1 MIDTVTLKI
10 EAANYDN
17 SGQSRWQ
24 VNNKEL
30 FTYCDVEN
38 TYGKNWHRWNKADKT
53 KPQGYFPHVEIWNYN
68 LKFCGTYALYVRF
81 SIPKLLY
88 GNNLF
93 EVQDQQFNE
102 ACTVLRDKLATMG
115 VTVSLAAIQQ
125 AEVLQVHYGKN
136 IACYGVPVSL
146 ILKRLATAKPPV
158 GRMDVQKVSYR
169 NADQVTFHNRIREVC
184 FYDKYQEL
192 LQDGFA
198 RKKLA
203 WLFSRPDLK
212 NLLRMEV
219 RLNKREAFNK
229 FFGGRS
235 NVHFLDVFKKS
246 IAQSVVIHYWKS
258 IYNSVKT
265 VDFGSP
271 EYMLEMLSSQQHL
284 SLEVCLRAVALNA
297 LVCSVGYANTRQ
309 MLLRHSQKSVQI
321 ANWFRALE
329 KRLQPVIPSEY
340 DFLAMLNNELIQFK
354 LLGKY
359 SWGARRRLLLNAAPL
374 FAEKL
379 LTPAE
384 AAKFAKVS
392 ERSLQKKLQSGVISC
407 LRIGKLYRLRKEDFR
422 ALISCICRP

>member
-10 EAANYDN
+10 EAVNYNN
-17 SGQSRWQ
+17 SEQSRWQ
-24 VNNKEL
+24 VNNKDL
-30 FTYCDVEN
+30 FTYCDVEK

-68 LKFCGTYALYVRF
+68 LKYCSTYALYVRF

-115 VTVSLAAIQQ
+115 VTVSLVAIQQ

-146 ILKRLATAKPPV
+146 ILKRLATAKLPV

-169 NADQVTFHNRIREVC
+169 NSDQVTFHSKIREVC

-192 LQDGFA
+192 LQDVCA
-198 RKKLA
+198 RKKLT

-219 RLNKREAFNK
+219 RLNKKEAFK
-229 FFGGRS
+229 QLFGGRT
-235 NVHFLDVFKKS
+235 NLTFAEVFKKS
-246 IAQSVVIHYWKS
+246 IAQSVVIQYWKS
-258 IYNSVKT
+258 IYKSCQT
-265 VDFGSP
+265 VDFDAP
-271 EYMLEMLSSQQHL
+271 EYVLEMLSSQQHL
-284 SLEVCLRAVALNA
+284 SLEVCLRTVALNA
-297 LVCSVGYANTRQ
+297 LVCSVGYANARQ

-321 ANWFRALE
+321 TNWFRVLE
-329 KRLQPVIPSEY
+329 KRLQTVIPSEY
-340 DFLAMLNNELIQFK
+340 DFLSMLHNELIQFK
-354 LLGKY
+354 LLGKH
-359 SWGARRRLLLNAAPL
+359 SWSARRRLWLNAAPL
-374 FAEKL
+374 LAEKL

-384 AAKFAKVS
+384 AAKYAKVS

-422 ALISCICRP
+422 ALISCIRKP